1 MIDSHSADMGSA
13 FLATGVCAPAHR
25 SRLVSVS

>member
-13 FLATGVCAPAHR
+13 FLATGVCAPAPVAVG
-25 SRLVSVS
+25 LG

>member
-1 MIDSHSADMGSA
+1 MIDSHSEAMGSA

-25 SRLVSVS
+25 PRVVSAS